1 MILDYV
7 ILFMVLANISFTL
20 ATLLSVKE
28 RMLKHE
34 AFVMDLLPEPI
45 LRSEEVIAQEEAKNA
60 QRH

>member
-34 AFVMDLLPEPI
+34 AMDLLPEPI
-45 LRSEEVIAQEEAKNA
+45 LRSEEIIAQEEAKNA